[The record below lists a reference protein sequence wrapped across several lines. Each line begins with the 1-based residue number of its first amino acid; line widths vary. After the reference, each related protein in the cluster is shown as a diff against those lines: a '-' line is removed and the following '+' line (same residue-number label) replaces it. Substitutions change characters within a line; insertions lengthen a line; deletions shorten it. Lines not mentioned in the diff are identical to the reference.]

1 MSGDRISG
9 KIGWDAEKLIAN
21 ARALLSIDASGALVP
36 HGIGGHART
45 IIAELVAALSAA
57 LPLLEGGK
65 GEKAVQDELPLATP
79 VPPVDW
85 KAVYANEA
93 TKFRAETIRTSEL
106 TAMVKRCV
114 SVLIDDHPPGP
125 WSRGCIRCKIV
136 EDAEELLARP
146 INVAA
151 IPLYTAPQPAAQQPA
166 GDGGVDATRREEAP
180 AHNLPDWAECS
191 LRVANSKFIAKRVA
205 DGGYGSEYEDMLASE
220 LHRFIYE
227 YDDADSY
234 RSAWF
239 LHRLELTLQEA
250 KQEAIAALRANT
262 EKSK

>member
-1 MSGDRISG
+1 MSGDRISDEAVLAARVAFDEAYNSDG
-9 KIGWDAEKLIAN
+9 VSWAN
-21 ARALLSIDASGALVP
+21 AMRSA
-36 HGIGGHART
+36 
-45 IIAELVAALSAA
+45 IAAA

-151 IPLYTAPQPAAQQPA
+151 IPLYTAPQPAAPQPA
-166 GDGGVDATRREEAP
+166 EPVAGGAVDARIADLSALRSSVQSMRDRMMRLLPEHFGDG
-180 AHNLPDWAECS
+180 
-191 LRVANSKFIAKRVA
+191 F
-205 DGGYGSEYEDMLASE
+205 DGDYDTMLEVIIWIKS
-220 LHRFIYE
+220 
-227 YDDADSY
+227 
-234 RSAWF
+234 
-239 LHRLELTLQEA
+239 
-250 KQEAIAALRANT
+250 AIAALRANT